1 MSDNK
6 PLNQVNMIK
15 KDCSRVYKITFEDG
29 STHYG
34 RVLLTKNYS
43 ASTYLKDTS
52 NREKNNKKNPLRVNM
67 TTVVEKKVAAEIET
81 TKCEIVFEG
90 LTSEAI
96 KVKDELSQND
106 ENSLNLRTNVEM
118 GDRKDTIKLPT
129 KHSKVLRS
137 VNGDVMNF
145 VSSSY
150 ARLHDLVQY
159 SDETKRHPLDNTFTQ
174 ILVPVERV

>member
-1 MSDNK
+1 
-6 PLNQVNMIK
+6 MIK
-15 KDCSRVYKITFEDG
+15 KDCSRVYKLTFKDG

-34 RVLLTKNYS
+34 RVVLTKNYS

-52 NREKNNKKNPLRVNM
+52 NREKNNKNNPLRVNM

-96 KVKDELSQND
+96 KIKDELSESD
-106 ENSLNLRTNVEM
+106 LNSLNSRKNVEM
-118 GDRKDTIKLPT
+118 GARKDMIKLPK
-129 KHSKVLRS
+129 KHSKVLKS
-137 VNGDVMNF
+137 VSGDVVTF

-150 ARLHDLVQY
+150 ARLHNLVQY
-159 SDETKRHPLDNTFTQ
+159 LNETKRYPLDNTFAQ
-174 ILVPVERV
+174 ILIPVERV

>member
-1 MSDNK
+1 
-6 PLNQVNMIK
+6 MIK

-34 RVLLTKNYS
+34 RVVLTKNYS
-43 ASTYLKDTS
+43 ASTYLKDTA
-52 NREKNNKKNPLRVNM
+52 NRERLNSKNPLRVNM
-67 TTVVEKKVAAEIET
+67 TTVVEKKVAAEVET

-96 KVKDELSQND
+96 KVKDEMAEKDS
-106 ENSLNLRTNVEM
+106 NSLNLRSGVEM
-118 GDRKDTIKLPT
+118 GERKDIIKLPK

-137 VNGDVMNF
+137 VSGDVMTF

-150 ARLHDLVQY
+150 ARLHDLLQY

-174 ILVPVERV
+174 ILAPVERV

>member
-1 MSDNK
+1 
-6 PLNQVNMIK
+6 MIK

-34 RVLLTKNYS
+34 RVVLTKNYS
-43 ASTYLKDTS
+43 ASTYLKDTA
-52 NREKNNKKNPLRVNM
+52 NRERLNSKNPLRVNM
-67 TTVVEKKVAAEIET
+67 TTVVEKKVAAEVET

-96 KVKDELSQND
+96 KVKDEMAEKDS
-106 ENSLNLRTNVEM
+106 NSLNLRSGVEM
-118 GDRKDTIKLPT
+118 GERKDIIKLPK

-137 VNGDVMNF
+137 VSGDVMTF

-150 ARLHDLVQY
+150 ARLHDLLQY